1 MTSSNEFSDM
11 TLPPMSAPDASE
23 KAHFDLDAY
32 CRRVGYDGV
41 REPTLET
48 LRAIHRLHPQAIP
61 FENLDVVLRRPVA
74 IDAASLQRK
83 LIAEGRGGY
92 CFEQNML
99 LSLAFNALGF
109 AVTALT
115 ARVRFMVPEHVVM
128 PLTHMLLKVDVGG
141 EAHIADVGFGA
152 NTMTGPLRL
161 ISGLAQETPHE
172 PFRLTETDGRWL
184 AEVKVRE
191 VWTPLYRFSLEPQH
205 RPDLDLG
212 NWFMSTHPK
221 SRFYND
227 LVVSRVRPEG
237 RLALNNN
244 QLTVH
249 SLSGASERRVLETE
263 SELRAALTGLF
274 GLTLPDDPGLFAAL
288 NRIASGAV

>member
-1 MTSSNEFSDM
+1 MTASNEFSDM

-32 CRRVGYDGV
+32 CHRIGYDGA
-41 REPTLET
+41 REPTFDA

-74 IDAASLQRK
+74 IDAESLQRK

-99 LSLAFNALGF
+99 LSLALKALGF

-141 EAHIADVGFGA
+141 EAYAVDVGFGA

-161 ISGLAQETPHE
+161 VSGLEQETPHE
-172 PFRLTETDGRWL
+172 PFRLTEIDGRWL
-184 AEVKVRE
+184 AEIKVRE

-205 RPDLDLG
+205 RADLDLG
-212 NWFMSTHPK
+212 NWYMSTHPK
-221 SRFYND
+221 SRFYGD
-227 LVVSRVRPEG
+227 LVVSRARPEG
-237 RLALNNN
+237 RIALNNN
-244 QLTVH
+244 QLTMH

-263 SELRAALTGLF
+263 SELREALTGLF
-274 GLTLPDDPGLFAAL
+274 GLTLPDDPGLSAAL
-288 NRIASGAV
+288 TDRTTGAV